1 MHKLI
6 ITLLLCHL
14 ALLLVIAAP
23 AISLDQV
30 IKLYIC
36 QTEHDLEEI
45 TSSEYSDPEK
55 YRAATKNGR
64 MTPLDAARESAASL
78 ISMDKVQ
85 CDPDRDLVLEKYRLE
100 GNSKKAY
107 MHRVEGDELNR
118 YCPRTIKKHGHP
130 CR

>member
-6 ITLLLCHL
+6 ITLLLCHP
-14 ALLLVIAAP
+14 AILLVIASP
-23 AISLDQV
+23 ALSLDRV

-45 TSSEYSDPEK
+45 TSCEYSDPEK

-64 MTPLDAARESAASL
+64 VTPLDAARESAASL
-78 ISMDKVQ
+78 ISMDKVL
-85 CDPDRDLVLEKYRLE
+85 CDPDKNLVIEKYQAE

-107 MHRVEGDELNR
+107 QHRVEGDELDR
-118 YCPRTIKKHGHP
+118 YCPRTMKKYGHP